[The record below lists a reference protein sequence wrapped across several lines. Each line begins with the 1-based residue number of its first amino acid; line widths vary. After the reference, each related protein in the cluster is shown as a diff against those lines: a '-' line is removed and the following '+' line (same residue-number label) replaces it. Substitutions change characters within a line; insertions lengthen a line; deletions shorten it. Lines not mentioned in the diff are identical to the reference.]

1 MQANQKKLFEQFTK
15 LARSVKQDFKNKGL
29 VVPSRTAGGD
39 IQIGN
44 YVIFKKEQRYY
55 IRNKDKEVVAGPLN
69 LAQTAVVVANDL
81 ALGRLI
87 DRKLINDDAWYG
99 YKEFDELVAN
109 TIAEH
114 AQQEHDVEKAEFNQY
129 KAMEA
134 KHRKLEYKKNIDARY
149 NKLCKL
155 T

>member
-1 MQANQKKLFEQFTK
+1 MQETQKNLFEQFTK
-15 LARSVKQDFKNKGL
+15 LARTVKQDFKNKGL

-44 YVIFKKEQRYY
+44 YVIFKKDQRFY
-55 IRNKDKEVVAGPLN
+55 IRNKDKVIVAGPLN
-69 LAQTAVVVANDL
+69 LAQTAVVIANDL
-81 ALGRLI
+81 ALGRML
-87 DRKLINDDAWYG
+87 DKKLINDDAWYG
-99 YKEFDELVAN
+99 YKEFDELVATN
-109 TIAEH
+109 IAEH
-114 AQQEHDVEKAEFNQY
+114 AQLENDVEKAEFNQY

-134 KHRKLEYKKNIDARY
+134 KQRKLEYKKNIDARY